1 MTSEIFDEI
10 ERLTQEIIKKV
21 AELQAC
27 YEVLNMTSSGD
38 YTKWIIKQL
47 DAFNFQLSTYLN
59 MVYRR
64 G

>member
-27 YEVLNMTSSGD
+27 YEVLNMISPSNEVN
-38 YTKWIIKQL
+38 WIVKQL
-47 DAFNFQLSTYLN
+47 GAFNFQLSTYLN